1 MDSRKKAPEQFF
13 NGTEMKII
21 KDYFSGASIRKLAD
35 SYEGYGRTK
44 IKNIIQRYVDEFP
57 EQEAEVKNM
66 LKANK
71 YHKKEGESVELPELT
86 DEQIAQAYD
95 DIQNNGITL
104 TAVAKSLGRT
114 KDYIRKRVL
123 EYINSEEEEKEFVDT
138 LKSNQ
143 HKKRRDDFLGMSEQE
158 KKDYIF
164 TKLNRRR
171 ELNDRP
177 PYDLPFL
184 EKKYARLRRYMLEI
198 RNENV
203 PENARLSEDDFFKIL
218 YDTPTL
224 LSSSLRNRVV
234 PALENLDYHKDIGME
249 NASKIIKDDASILCS
264 SIQRT
269 NLQIRILSDN
279 NLLHIFLNKPRSF
292 RTSPELMYGLI
303 EFHKKGKG
311 KNENLDESQIFI
323 TKTKL
328 QNKYG
333 MNPEDLTRKYNVQDE
348 YGDDEYF
355 K

>member
-1 MDSRKKAPEQFF
+1 MDGRKKSPEQIFD
-13 NGTEMKII
+13 GTEMKII
-21 KDYFSGASIRKLAD
+21 KDYFSGVSIRKLAD

-44 IKNIIQRYVDEFP
+44 IKNIIQKYMDEFP
-57 EQEAEVKNM
+57 EQEEQVKNM

-143 HKKRRDDFLGMSEQE
+143 HRKRRDDFIKMSEQE
-158 KKDYIF
+158 KKEYIF

-171 ELNDRP
+171 ELNDRQ
-177 PYDLPFL
+177 PYDIPFL
-184 EKKYARLRRYMLEI
+184 EKKYERLKRYMLEI
-198 RNENV
+198 RNQNV
-203 PENARLSEDDFFKIL
+203 PEEARLSEDDFFKIL

-224 LSSSLRNRVV
+224 LPSSLRNRVV

-269 NLQIRILSDN
+269 NLQIRILTDN

-303 EFHKKGKG
+303 EFHRKGKG
-311 KNENLDESQIFI
+311 KNEKTDESQIFI
-323 TKTKL
+323 TKSKL
-328 QNKYG
+328 ENKYG
-333 MNPEDLTRKYNVQDE
+333 MKPEDLTRKYDVREE
-348 YGDDEYF
+348 YSDDEYF